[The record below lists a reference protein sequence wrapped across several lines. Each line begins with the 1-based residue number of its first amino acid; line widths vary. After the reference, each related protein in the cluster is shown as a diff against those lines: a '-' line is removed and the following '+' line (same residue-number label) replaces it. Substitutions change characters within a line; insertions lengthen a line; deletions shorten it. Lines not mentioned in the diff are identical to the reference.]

1 MAHALV
7 RAGTRRNCT
16 LDVPSAKGRLTLRNV
31 MSAEPQRLVAVS
43 LVLAVVCSGG
53 GQDTGG
59 PIDNPGFERG
69 KPGEAPPGWQI
80 GGAWAGYPA
89 ELSNE
94 NPHSGGQ
101 CGLLRSDPTSRVRDY
116 GSLSQMIEIA
126 PFRTQAIH
134 LRIFARTATVADG
147 WASVFCRVDRAGD
160 RKPLFV
166 NRRIAGQDWRNYDLD
181 LEIPEDAIRMQFGVT
196 LSGEG
201 RLWVD
206 DASLEVARKAS
217 P

>member
-1 MAHALV
+1 
-7 RAGTRRNCT
+7 
-16 LDVPSAKGRLTLRNV
+16 
-31 MSAEPQRLVAVS
+31 MSVEARRLVAMS
-43 LVLAVVCSGG
+43 LVLALASSGE
-53 GQDTGG
+53 GQGTRG

-69 KPGEAPPGWQI
+69 KPGEAPPGWLN

-89 ELSNE
+89 EVSND
-94 NPHSGGQ
+94 NPNSGGQ
-101 CGLLRSDPTSRVRDY
+101 CGLLRSDPKSRVRDY

-126 PFRTQAIH
+126 PFRTQTIH

-166 NRRIAGQDWRNYDLD
+166 NRRIAGQDWRNYDFD
-181 LEIPEDAIRMQFGVT
+181 LEIPDDAIRMQFGVT

-206 DASLEVARKAS
+206 DASFEVARKAS